1 MKHAAVLAI
10 LLLSATTAGAQ
21 EVLTVGLDIKPGST
35 DNPINTK
42 SNGKVPVAV
51 LSSATFDAPAV
62 VDRAT
67 LTFGRT
73 GDEDS
78 FSHCGGSGEDVNADG
93 LPDLVS
99 HFHTQATAFA
109 LGDTVGILKGTT
121 LDGVAFQG
129 TDAVQILH

>member
-1 MKHAAVLAI
+1 MKRAAVLAI
-10 LLLSATTAGAQ
+10 LVLSAIAGAQ
-21 EVLTVGLDIKPGST
+21 EVLTVGIDIKPGSV

-42 SNGKVPVAV
+42 SRGKVPVAI

-62 VDRAT
+62 VDPAT

-93 LPDLVS
+93 LLDLVC
-99 HFHTQATAFA
+99 HFNTQATAFV
-109 LGDTVGILKGTT
+109 LGDTAGILRGTT

-129 TDAVQILH
+129 TDAVRILH

>member
-1 MKHAAVLAI
+1 MKRAAVLAI
-10 LLLSATTAGAQ
+10 LVLSAIAGAQ
-21 EVLTVGLDIKPGST
+21 EVLTVGIDIKPGSA
-35 DNPINTK
+35 DNPVNTK
-42 SNGKVPVAV
+42 SNGKIPVAI

-62 VDRAT
+62 VDPAT

-93 LPDLVS
+93 LPDLVC
-99 HFHTQATAFA
+99 HFNTQATAFV
-109 LGDTVGILKGTT
+109 LGDTVGILRGTT

-129 TDAVQILH
+129 TDAVRILH